1 MLIPQPLYGM
11 LIPHITE
18 TELFLP
24 PFQSAP
30 DPHGPEPKRQR
41 AQRADARRNRERV
54 IETAFEVFAA
64 EGLSTP
70 VHEIARRA
78 GVGTGTVS
86 RHFPTKEALFEA
98 VFRSRV
104 ERIVALAEE
113 LATEADHGKA
123 FFSFFA
129 EMVAEGNANLGLAQA
144 LAGAGF
150 DLNAITSGDNDVTSL
165 MNELLRAAQQ
175 HGAIRGDATIA
186 DVKALLNACVQPDAA
201 ARDRMLAIVRA
212 GLAPQPPAGT

>member
-11 LIPHITE
+11 TVPYITG

-41 AQRADARRNRERV
+41 ALRADARRNRQRV
-54 IETAFEVFAA
+54 IETAFEVFAT

-104 ERIVALAEE
+104 ERLVALAEK
-113 LATEADHGKA
+113 LAAEADHGKA

-129 EMVAEGNANLGLAQA
+129 EVVAEGNANLGLSQA

-150 DLNAITSGDNDVTSL
+150 DFSAVTSGDNDVTGL
-165 MNELLRAAQQ
+165 MNGFLRAAQQ

>member
-1 MLIPQPLYGM
+1 MLIPY
-11 LIPHITE
+11 ITG

-30 DPHGPEPKRQR
+30 DPHVPEPKRRR
-41 AQRADARRNRERV
+41 ALRADARRNRQRV
-54 IETAFEVFAA
+54 IETAFEVFAT

-104 ERIVALAEE
+104 ERIVALAEK
-113 LATEADHGKA
+113 LAAEADRGKA

-129 EMVAEGNANLGLAQA
+129 ELAAEGNANLGLSQA

-150 DLNAITSGDNDVTSL
+150 DLSAIVSGDNDVTGL
-165 MNELLRAAQQ
+165 MSGFLRAAQQ
-175 HGAIRGDATIA
+175 HGAIRGDVTVA
-186 DVKALLNACVQPDAA
+186 DVKALLNACVQPDTA

-212 GLAPQPPAGT
+212 GLTPQPPAGA

>member
-1 MLIPQPLYGM
+1 MLVPY
-11 LIPHITE
+11 ITE

-41 AQRADARRNRERV
+41 ALRADARRNRQRV
-54 IETAFEVFAA
+54 IETAFEVFAT

-104 ERIVALAEE
+104 ERLAALAGE
-113 LATEADHGKA
+113 LAAEADHGKA
-123 FFSFFA
+123 FFGFFA
-129 EMVAEGNANLGLAQA
+129 EVVAEGNASLGLAQA

-150 DLNAITSGDNDVTSL
+150 DFSAVTSGDNDVTGL
-165 MNELLRAAQQ
+165 MSGFLRAAQQ
-175 HGAIRGDATIA
+175 HGAVRGDVTIA
-186 DVKALLNACVQPDAA
+186 DVKALLNACVQPEAA
-201 ARDRMLAIVRA
+201 GRERMLAIVRA